1 MEGILGEERA
11 AVAAAVAMLRRAS
24 GRWHQLGSDELGPVF
39 AELDELRSVA
49 EAVQV
54 GVLDQGLSRGEVKAS
69 DAASPAGWVR
79 RWGPSYVAGGAAAH
93 PAGRT
98 GTPGANSDR

>member
-11 AVAAAVAMLRRAS
+11 AVAAAVALLRRAS
-24 GRWHQLGSDELGPVF
+24 GRLHQLDSGDLGPVF

-49 EAVQV
+49 DAVAV
-54 GVLDQGLSRGEVKAS
+54 GGLDQGLARGEGRAS

-79 RWGPSYVAGGAAAH
+79 RWGPSYVAGGAAALVRVTKAIGQ
-93 PAGRT
+93 PR
-98 GTPGANSDR
+98 NDV